1 MAGNGKRGKPRV
13 FSRRAFL
20 RGSALAGALGA
31 GLLGDDADAAQRKKK
46 PRKKKPQEPAA
57 SPPQPQPAPGSILGP
72 GPVPMRFRING
83 KQREA
88 ALEPRVTL
96 LDALRDHLG
105 FPGAKRVC
113 DRGACGA
120 CTVLLDGKA
129 VYACGVLAIEAQ
141 GRPIVTVE
149 ALGRPRKLHPLQ
161 AAFVEHDALQCGF
174 CTPGFL
180 MAAQGLLERNPS
192 PGPAE
197 VTAGMSGN
205 TCRCGTYPGLR
216 AAVLAAAAAG
226 ASPLEE
232 EDVEEDGEEGGEDRG

>member
-1 MAGNGKRGKPRV
+1 MARDGKSGKPRV

-31 GLLGDDADAAQRKKK
+31 GLLGDDADAAQRKKV
-46 PRKKKPQEPAA
+46 RKKKP
-57 SPPQPQPAPGSILGP
+57 PAPADSPQKPVLGEVVGP

-83 KQREA
+83 KQRDV

-105 FPGAKRVC
+105 FTGAKRVC

-120 CTVLLDGKA
+120 CTVTLDGKT
-129 VYACGVLAIEAQ
+129 VYACSVLAIEAQ
-141 GRPIVTVE
+141 SRPIVTVE

-180 MAAQGLLERNPS
+180 MAAQGLLDRNPAPS
-192 PGPAE
+192 PAE
-197 VTAGMSGN
+197 VADGISGN

-226 ASPLEE
+226 ASPIEE
-232 EDVEEDGEEGGEDRG
+232 EDLEEDEEEGGEGRG

>member
-1 MAGNGKRGKPRV
+1 MAGSGKSGKPRV

-31 GLLGDDADAAQRKKK
+31 GLLGDGADAAQRKKK
-46 PRKKKPQEPAA
+46 GGKKKPAPAA
-57 SPPQPQPAPGSILGP
+57 SQPEPAPGDVVGP
-72 GPVPMRFRING
+72 GAIPMRFRVNG

-105 FPGAKRVC
+105 FTGAKRIC

-120 CTVLLDGKA
+120 CTVLLDGKT
-129 VYACGVLAIEAQ
+129 VYSCSVLAIEAQ

-161 AAFVEHDALQCGF
+161 AAFVEHEALQCGF

-180 MAAQGLLERNPS
+180 MAAQGLLDRAPTPS
-192 PGPAE
+192 PAE
-197 VTAGMSGN
+197 VMEGISGN

-226 ASPLEE
+226 VTPIEE
-232 EDVEEDGEEGGEDRG
+232 EEVEEEEGGEGRG

>member
-1 MAGNGKRGKPRV
+1 MARDGKSGKPRA

-57 SPPQPQPAPGSILGP
+57 ASPPKPAPGEVVGP
-72 GPVPMRFRING
+72 GAVPMRFRING

-88 ALEPRVTL
+88 TLEPRVTL

-105 FPGAKRVC
+105 FTGAKRVC

-120 CTVLLDGKA
+120 CTVLLDGKT
-129 VYACGVLAIEAQ
+129 VYACSVLAIEAQ

-180 MAAQGLLERNPS
+180 MAAHGLLERTPAPS
-192 PGPAE
+192 PAE
-197 VTAGMSGN
+197 VADGISGN
-205 TCRCGTYPGLR
+205 TCRCGAYPGLR

-226 ASPLEE
+226 GGEIEE
-232 EDVEEDGEEGGEDRG
+232 EEMEEDAEDEGEGRG

>member
-1 MAGNGKRGKPRV
+1 MARDGKSGKPRV

-31 GLLGDDADAAQRKKK
+31 GLLDDADAAQGKKK
-46 PRKKKPQEPAA
+46 PRKKKPPAPAA
-57 SPPQPQPAPGSILGP
+57 SRPEPVRGEVVGP

-83 KQREA
+83 KPREA

-105 FPGAKRVC
+105 FTGAKRIC

-120 CTVLLDGKA
+120 CTLLLDGKT
-129 VYACGVLAIEAQ
+129 VYACSVLAIEAQ

-180 MAAQGLLERNPS
+180 MAAYGLLERAPAPS
-192 PGPAE
+192 PAE
-197 VTAGMSGN
+197 VADGISGN
-205 TCRCGTYPGLR
+205 TCRCGAYPGLR

-232 EDVEEDGEEGGEDRG
+232 EDLEEDEDEEEGGEGRG

>member
-1 MAGNGKRGKPRV
+1 MARDGKNGKPRV

-31 GLLGDDADAAQRKKK
+31 GLFDEADAA
-46 PRKKKPQEPAA
+46 PRKKKRAKKKPAPAA
-57 SPPQPQPAPGSILGP
+57 SRPEPVPGEVVGP
-72 GPVPMRFRING
+72 GAVPMRFRVNG

-88 ALEPRVTL
+88 VLEPRVTL

-105 FPGAKRVC
+105 FTGAKRVC

-120 CTVLLDGKA
+120 CTVLLGGRT
-129 VYACGVLAIEAQ
+129 VYSCSVLAIEAQ

-161 AAFVEHDALQCGF
+161 AAFVEHEALQCGF

-180 MAAQGLLERNPS
+180 MAAQGLLERTPS
-192 PGPAE
+192 PTPAE
-197 VTAGMSGN
+197 VMDGISGN
-205 TCRCGTYPGLR
+205 TCRCGAYPGLR
-216 AAVLAAAAAG
+216 AAVLAAAASGVA
-226 ASPLEE
+226 PIEE
-232 EDVEEDGEEGGEDRG
+232 EEAEEDEEGEEGVEGRG

>member
-1 MAGNGKRGKPRV
+1 MARDGKSGKPRV
-13 FSRRAFL
+13 FSRREFL

-31 GLLGDDADAAQRKKK
+31 GLFDDADAA
-46 PRKKKPQEPAA
+46 PRKKKKKKPAPAA
-57 SPPQPQPAPGSILGP
+57 SRPEPAPGEVVGP
-72 GPVPMRFRING
+72 GAVPMRFRVNG

-105 FPGAKRVC
+105 FPGAKRIC

-120 CTVLLDGKA
+120 CTVILDGKT
-129 VYACGVLAIEAQ
+129 VYSCSILAIEAQ

-149 ALGRPRKLHPLQ
+149 ALGRPRQLHPLQ

-180 MAAQGLLERNPS
+180 MAAQGLLDRNPTPS
-192 PGPAE
+192 AAE
-197 VTAGMSGN
+197 VMDGISGN

-216 AAVLAAAAAG
+216 AAVTAAAAAG
-226 ASPLEE
+226 VTPIE
-232 EDVEEDGEEGGEDRG
+232 EDVEEEGEGEEGHG